1 MHKIKVWFR
10 RKYLFWKYKHN
21 YGTGK
26 VIITKESDRQ
36 LGLTTMMIEDCLN
49 RNCRL
54 FVSNEIAKEHIVR
67 ELHKRVNGSCFTTS
81 INLYDYVI
89 SVHDIVMGKFRGQ
102 RNVKIIIDNQCKF
115 KDVERVIDD
124 TNYAIVNGFMYCGYA
139 K

>member
-1 MHKIKVWFR
+1 MKIKRWLR

-26 VIITKESDRQ
+26 LIITKEHDRQ

-54 FVSNEIAKEHIVR
+54 FVPDEITKERIIT

-81 INLYDYVI
+81 INPYDYVI
-89 SVHDIVMGKFRGQ
+89 SVNDIVNGKFRGQ
-102 RNVKIIIDNQCKF
+102 RNMKIIIDNKCKF
-115 KDVERVIDD
+115 KDVVRVIDD